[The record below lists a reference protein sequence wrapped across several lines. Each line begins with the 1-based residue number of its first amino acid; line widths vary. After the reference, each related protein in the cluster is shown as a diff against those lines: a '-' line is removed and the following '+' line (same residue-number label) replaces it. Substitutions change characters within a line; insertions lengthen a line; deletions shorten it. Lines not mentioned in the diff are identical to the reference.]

1 MKKLTLFLILL
12 ASLIIYGQTKV
23 YVDIVF
29 TTASVTSDSFNVPI
43 GYSLSGLL
51 IPASFTD
58 SLTFQTSI
66 NGGVAADW
74 FNVVKA
80 DGTAYIQIALTA
92 TGSAIPLA
100 PSIFYPW
107 RCIRLKTTLVDKKT
121 VTIKG
126 VCTPY
131 LTKY

>member
-1 MKKLTLFLILL
+1 MKRLTLFLILL

-29 TTASVTSDSFNVPI
+29 RSASVTSDSFYVPV
-43 GYSLSGLL
+43 GYSLSGIL

-58 SLTFQTSI
+58 SLTFQASKD
-66 NGGVAADW
+66 GGVAASW
-74 FNVVKA
+74 FNIVKA

-100 PSIFYPW
+100 PALFYPW
-107 RCIRLKTTLVDKKT
+107 RCIRLKTTLADKAT
-121 VTIKG
+121 VTITG

-131 LTKY
+131 LTKQ